1 MAEIQFDPATHPHR
15 RLNPLTNEHVLVS
28 PHRTKRPWLGQ
39 TEPPQP
45 SNLPEYDPKCY
56 LCPGNTRA
64 GGQQN
69 AVYDYTMVFEND
81 YAAVLP
87 PPGPAAPP
95 APHPLLTTQP
105 VEGGC
110 DVLCFHPRHDL
121 TLARLPVSDIERI
134 VEEWSSVYNKRGTQE
149 GIEYVQIFENKGAMM
164 GCSNPHPHGQVWSLS
179 AVPSLPATELANLKR
194 YSMSNVPSSRAPRG
208 PKDRPCML
216 CEYAHFEVGVDHEV
230 GRVVVKNEHWVAL
243 VPWWAIWPFEI
254 LLLPYSRHIP
264 SIAHL
269 TAAEKA
275 SFAEILSRVT
285 KRYDNLF
292 SCSFAYSMGIHQ
304 RPTPRK
310 TGDTATDDDDDVA
323 HLHLHFA
330 PPLLRSASVRKFLV
344 GFELMAEPQRDLT
357 PEQAAQRLR
366 ACSEVHYLD
375 ADKPALSAENETS
388 KDVDPTNS

>member
-1 MAEIQFDPATHPHR
+1 MAETEFDPTTHPHR
-15 RLNPLTNEHVLVS
+15 RVNPLTNEHVLVS
-28 PHRTKRPWLGQ
+28 PHRTKRPWLCQ

-45 SNLPEYDPKCY
+45 LNLPQHDPQCY

-69 AVYDYTMVFEND
+69 EAYTDTFLFEND

-95 APHPLLTTQP
+95 VPHPLLTTEP
-105 VEGGC
+105 VQGGC
-110 DVLCFHPRHDL
+110 DVLIFHPRHDL
-121 TLARLPVSDIERI
+121 TLARLSISEI
-134 VEEWSSVYNKRGTQE
+134 VRVIDEWCVVYKKRGAQD

-179 AVPSLPATELANLKR
+179 VVPSLPATELASLKR
-194 YSMSNVPSSRAPRG
+194 YSLSNDSSSGAPKG
-208 PKDRPCML
+208 PQGRPCML
-216 CEYAHFEVGVDHEV
+216 CEYAHFEVGVDHEA
-230 GRVVVKNEHWVAL
+230 GRVVVKNEHWVAV
-243 VPWWAIWPFEI
+243 VPWWAVWPFEI
-254 LLLPYSRHIP
+254 LLLPYARHIP

-269 TAAEKA
+269 TADEKS
-275 SFAEILSRVT
+275 SFADILSKIT

-304 RPTPRK
+304 RPTPPAS
-310 TGDTATDDDDDVA
+310 GFEGQDEEDIA

-366 ACSEVHYLD
+366 ACAEVHYLD
-375 ADKPALSAENETS
+375 VGQSESA
-388 KDVDPTNS
+388 

>member
-1 MAEIQFDPATHPHR
+1 MAETQFDPSTHPHR

-39 TEPPQP
+39 TEPPQ
-45 SNLPEYDPKCY
+45 SVNLPEYDPKCY
-56 LCPGNTRA
+56 LCPGNARA
-64 GGQQN
+64 GGQLN
-69 AVYDYTMVFEND
+69 AAYEHTMVFEND

-105 VEGGC
+105 VQGGC
-110 DVLCFHPRHDL
+110 DVLIFHPRHDL
-121 TLARLPVSDIERI
+121 TLARLSLLDIERI
-134 VEEWSSVYNKRGTQE
+134 IGEWCEVYRKRGAQE
-149 GIEYVQIFENKGAMM
+149 GINYVQIFENKGAMM

-179 AVPSLPATELANLKR
+179 TVPSLPATELANLKR
-194 YSMSNVPSSRAPRG
+194 YAKSDVAPSGAPRG
-208 PKDRPCML
+208 PHDCPCML
-216 CEYAHFEVGVDHEV
+216 CEYAHFEASVGLEE
-230 GRVVVKNEHWVAL
+230 GRVVVQNDHWLAL

-254 LLLPYSRHIP
+254 LLLPYRRHIS
-264 SIAHL
+264 SITDL
-269 TAAEKA
+269 TPEETSA
-275 SFAEILSRVT
+275 FADILSRVT

-292 SCSFAYSMGIHQ
+292 SCSFAYSMGLHQ
-304 RPTPRK
+304 RPVPRAN
-310 TGDTATDDDDDVA
+310 DSSDENDVA

-357 PEQAAQRLR
+357 PEQAAARLR
-366 ACSEVHYLD
+366 GCSEVHYLD
-375 ADKPALSAENETS
+375 VAESTPLSADAPTG

>member
-1 MAEIQFDPATHPHR
+1 MAEFDPTTHPHR
-15 RLNPLTNEHVLVS
+15 RLNPLTGERVLVS

-45 SNLPEYDPKCY
+45 SDLPQYDPKCY

-64 GGQQN
+64 GGAKNDEYKQ
-69 AVYDYTMVFEND
+69 TMIFEND

-87 PPGPAAPP
+87 PPGPAAPA
-95 APHPLLTTQP
+95 APHPLLTTEP
-105 VEGGC
+105 VQGGC

-121 TLARLPVSDIERI
+121 TLARLAVPDIERI
-134 VEEWSSVYNKRGTQE
+134 IEEWSAIYNKRGNQE

-179 AVPSLPATELANLKR
+179 DVPSLPATELANLKR
-194 YSMSNVPSSRAPRG
+194 YALQNAPSASAPKG
-208 PKDRPCML
+208 PEGKACLL
-216 CEYAHFEVGVDHEV
+216 CEYAHFEVGVAESE
-230 GRVVVKNEHWVAL
+230 GRVVVKNEHFVAL

-254 LLLPYSRHIP
+254 MLLPYARHIP
-264 SIAHL
+264 SIADL
-269 TAAEKA
+269 TSEERSAFA
-275 SFAEILSRVT
+275 SILSQIT

-304 RPTPRK
+304 RPVPRK
-310 TGDTATDDDDDVA
+310 AADAADADAA
-323 HLHLHFA
+323 HLHLHFD
-330 PPLLRSASVRKFLV
+330 PPLLRNASVRKFLV

-357 PEQAAQRLR
+357 PEQAASRLR

-375 ADKPALSAENETS
+375 TTEEAPKTAENPTS

>member
-1 MAEIQFDPATHPHR
+1 MAELQFDPSTHPHR

-39 TEPPQP
+39 TEPPQ
-45 SNLPEYDPKCY
+45 SSRLPEFDPKCY
-56 LCPGNTRA
+56 LCPGNARA
-64 GGQQN
+64 GGQRN
-69 AVYDYTMVFEND
+69 EVYEHTMVFEND

-87 PPGPAAPP
+87 PPGPVAPP
-95 APHPLLTTQP
+95 APHPLLTTEP
-105 VEGGC
+105 VQGGC
-110 DVLCFHPRHDL
+110 DVLIFHPRHDL
-121 TLARLPVSDIERI
+121 TLARLPLKDIERI
-134 VEEWSSVYNKRGTQE
+134 IEEWCAIYQKRGTQD
-149 GIEYVQIFENKGAMM
+149 GIKYVQIFENKGAMM

-194 YSMSNVPSSRAPRG
+194 YSLSDVQPSGAPKG
-208 PKDRPCML
+208 LQNRPCLL
-216 CEYAHFEVGVDHEV
+216 CEYAHFEVGADYEA

-254 LLLPYSRHIP
+254 MLLPYTRHIP
-264 SIAHL
+264 SIADL
-269 TAAEKA
+269 SRAERV
-275 SFAEILSRVT
+275 SFADLLSKIT

-304 RPTPRK
+304 RPIPSATVNV
-310 TGDTATDDDDDVA
+310 GDTLLAGDQDLGDVA
-323 HLHLHFA
+323 HLHLHFT

-375 ADKPALSAENETS
+375 AAEPVAGDT
-388 KDVDPTNS
+388 